1 MQEIRKERKND
12 RKRAFEFYFFCSFA
26 FGGGGSGKVAVL
38 AKQPFSLFFFLSVF
52 VAVRNCVAE
61 DGDRNGE

>member
-26 FGGGGSGKVAVL
+26 FGGGGSGKVAVS
-38 AKQPFSLFFFLSVF
+38 AKQPFFLFFLSVF

-61 DGDRNGE
+61 DGDRNWE